1 MHRSHCKASDH
12 RAAFFVASL
21 ALAGLA
27 SCKAPPETMQKL
39 PRSEGSASASPTG
52 TTRESGMPPN
62 VPLAKNSRA
71 YVGNWMA
78 EDGPACTFT
87 LSLAE
92 SPFGWTIIDA
102 TCTHPELGK
111 ARYWRTSERG
121 IDLIAQDG
129 SHVLSYAFLE
139 EDRLNPV
146 DGAASSPLLSRAPVY

>member
-1 MHRSHCKASDH
+1 MRRFCCKASDQ
-12 RAAFFVASL
+12 RATFFLASL
-21 ALAGLA
+21 ALALLGA
-27 SCKAPPETMQKL
+27 CKAPPETSPAPVL
-39 PRSEGSASASPTG
+39 TDGSAAATSKV
-52 TTRESGMPPN
+52 TTLESGMPPN
-62 VPLAKNSRA
+62 VLSPKDYRA

-92 SPFGWTIIDA
+92 TPFGWAIIEA
-102 TCTHPELGK
+102 SCTHPELGK

-129 SHVLSYAFLE
+129 SIVLSYAFQE

-146 DGAASSPLLSRAPVY
+146 SGTAISPLLSRAPVY